1 VRCATVFPVCKSNP
15 SVRSKSPLQ
24 FRKLIE
30 IQSHGKVD
38 VSGMPEFTGEMNLVC
53 DGTDDDKVCPE
64 RNAMVATRAQIC
76 DLARSEFG
84 HHSDR
89 YSRLISSAA
98 SCARGS
104 EEYINSE

>member
-1 VRCATVFPVCKSNP
+1 
-15 SVRSKSPLQ
+15 
-24 FRKLIE
+24 
-30 IQSHGKVD
+30 
-38 VSGMPEFTGEMNLVC
+38 MPEFTGEMHLLC
-53 DGTDDDKVCPE
+53 DGADNDKVCSE
-64 RNAMVATRAQIC
+64 RSAMVAKRMQVS
-76 DLARSEFG
+76 DLGRSEFG